1 MSRIIHQS
9 FSKIPNGN
17 VVSTIVELTVPSD
30 SVEVPRQSSDASGTA
45 SAAQLVRP
53 GDPVVTVSKTDNNS
67 VALTGNVGDKML
79 LVTHSYDPITN
90 QQAG

>member
-17 VVSTIVELTVPSD
+17 VVATLVELTVASD
-30 SVEVPRQSSDASGTA
+30 TVEVPRQSSDASGTA

-53 GDPVVTVSKTDNNS
+53 GDNAVTVSKTDVNT
-67 VALTGNVGDKML
+67 VALTGTIGDRVL
-79 LVTHSYDPITN
+79 LVTHSADPIN
-90 QQAG
+90 NG